1 MATYAI
7 TRSGRLR
14 WQVLFKLTGVHFLEL
29 WKSSD
34 ALLLG
39 CSDAE
44 VGQDRASGIDLTEYF
59 EHLKR
64 DCKELLEKEP
74 QNAEYQ
80 KFVPAFVSLLRE
92 AMQLRGRGL
101 EDGDYY
107 DEAKR
112 IKNEMLKMINAQAK
126 DPGLQKYQDIFRR
139 HPERIFQWVE
149 NRSVPAENNMSER
162 GVRRTVIARKVC
174 GGSQSKDAL
183 MVCEVLQSVIESLR
197 LRCADPVA
205 KLTEAL
211 DAYAMDPGICIPD
224 LLFPLPTHKAEL
236 SRRRAGTRRV

>member
-1 MATYAI
+1 MCVAEEVFGEGDHI
-7 TRSGRLR
+7 G
-14 WQVLFKLTGVHFLEL
+14 VLVRDRFPGYDNSFKGKRQH
-29 WKSSD
+29 
-34 ALLLG
+34 
-39 CSDAE
+39 C
-44 VGQDRASGIDLTEYF
+44 F

-126 DPGLQKYQDIFRR
+126 DPGLQKCQDIFRW
-139 HPERIFQWVE
+139 HPESIFQWAE

-174 GGSQSKDAL
+174 MRWTRASASPTCSSRCRHTRQN
-183 MVCEVLQSVIESLR
+183 SVGDGRAPVAFRKSGEKPHMPIRQWVHPESRLR
-197 LRCADPVA
+197 LR
-205 KLTEAL
+205 
-211 DAYAMDPGICIPD
+211 
-224 LLFPLPTHKAEL
+224 
-236 SRRRAGTRRV
+236 TRRLEKLRCTFAQMLRCRGRSRPR